1 MKNKRNNN
9 HRKLIFVWRSLF
21 SLIILFGTYFLYL
34 RYSSLSEPLPFSMS
48 GTILQLSEEEI
59 LLEKQ
64 LEDPVSIQLSTD
76 THFERHYLNLE
87 GELME
92 ISKSS
97 RGLLNLNEVVEVS
110 GYLID
115 DQFHAQKI
123 VSMEHEEEIKIKT
136 DQLNSEFALLIDL
149 ERERTLLDINGD
161 ESMYPASM
169 TKVMTAIVAIEN
181 LENLDDLIYISP
193 NMFAELQIQNS
204 SMAGFNPGSW
214 VNALDVLY
222 GIMLP
227 SGGEATL
234 AMAEH
239 VGGTVEGFVEMMNQ
253 KAREIGMVA
262 TNFTNPIGLHGSNH
276 YTTPKQIAVLVS
288 YALQNEVFRQIF
300 TADTYMLDSGAILTS
315 TMFGLIPRTTVT
327 NGQIIG
333 GRTGFTLEA
342 GRCLVSLAV
351 IDGHEYLL
359 VTGGAPNLPENQI
372 KHLLDAIYIFDQI

>member
-1 MKNKRNNN
+1 
-9 HRKLIFVWRSLF
+9 
-21 SLIILFGTYFLYL
+21 
-34 RYSSLSEPLPFSMS
+34 MS